1 MVECIKCRRKLWSTL
16 LNDDYVVITIGC
28 RGLWNGI
35 LSMQIIWVLR
45 GCVVS
50 KCWHYKRWLTLNHLP
65 LFPCV
70 RPLDAS
76 LQTLL
81 EQVMLFWLPFT
92 LWWSRLINSFPF
104 GLRLPWLL
112 HSSAISFLLNPGCL
126 ASSITLPLSS
136 AVS

>member
-50 KCWHYKRWLTLNHLP
+50 KCWHYKRWITLNLFHSFLVFGLWLP
-65 LFPCV
+65 LCKPSLNRLCCFDCHSPSDGLSSSIACH
-70 RPLDAS
+70 LAS
-76 LQTLL
+76 GYFGSSVVLP
-81 EQVMLFWLPFT
+81 LPFFRT
-92 LWWSRLINSFPF
+92 LVA
-104 GLRLPWLL
+104 LP
-112 HSSAISFLLNPGCL
+112 P
-126 ASSITLPLSS
+126 P
-136 AVS
+136 